1 MRAELGPAPLPLPSP
16 LPPLPSPSP
25 PPLFPLSP
33 SPSSSS
39 PTFILS
45 SSPLSSFLPF
55 LLPLQ
60 SVTEERAGC
69 FASIVLEPEQLLLAF
84 WASAAFSRRSD
95 PCMSV
100 TQAMEWLIEERDNRI
115 VDAPLPGQLLL
126 GNSAEAGTSS
136 STTTTTK
143 AVAGASLEASRE
155 ELKDELTE
163 LFKKIRRKREF
174 RADPQAVIALM
185 EMGYD
190 EREVVDAL
198 RGNNHQ
204 QNTVCEW
211 LLGDRKPT
219 PEDVDQGIDPSSPLF
234 QAILENPVVQLR
246 LTNPKTLLAKRNGV
260 GACVPMT
267 HRPECCSWSICSSPE
282 ANVAET
288 ESAHV
293 SLRPPGR
300 SAALGAFSPPKGPTW
315 QISQKAATTHKPR
328 KEEKSLMEEPR
339 GSDTQ
344 ATKELKE
351 PMTMHKIAKARA
363 VFPTALNALSIQGPS
378 VETSGCFVLSPPVEG
393 SMISHSVAA
402 WNETRFMY
410 VTSFRR
416 LYSPNSLVKLDI
428 L

>member
-1 MRAELGPAPLPLPSP
+1 MNGCGQSWARPLSPSS
-16 LPPLPSPSP
+16 PPLPSPSP
-25 PPLFPLSP
+25 PLPF
-33 SPSSSS
+33 SSS
-39 PTFILS
+39 PLPPLPLS
-45 SSPLSSFLPF
+45 SSPLPPLPLLPLLLLSHLHLVLLPLSSFLPF

-100 TQAMEWLIEERDNRI
+100 TQAMEWLIEERDNRT

-174 RADPQAVIALM
+174 RADPQ
-185 EMGYD
+185 D
-190 EREVVDAL
+190 
-198 RGNNHQ
+198 N
-204 QNTVCEW
+204 
-211 LLGDRKPT
+211 
-219 PEDVDQGIDPSSPLF
+219 
-234 QAILENPVVQLR
+234 
-246 LTNPKTLLAKRNGV
+246 LAKRNGV

-282 ANVAET
+282 ANVAEET

-315 QISQKAATTHKPR
+315 QISQKVATTHKPR

>member
-174 RADPQAVIALM
+174 RADPQSTRSPMSTNWCWKM
-185 EMGYD
+185 EA
-190 EREVVDAL
+190 ES
-198 RGNNHQ
+198 
-204 QNTVCEW
+204 
-211 LLGDRKPT
+211 
-219 PEDVDQGIDPSSPLF
+219 I
-234 QAILENPVVQLR
+234 AILKCKRRPPRSAQSRPIERGQFSKKKRSWCMCPYDPQTGVLLLEHLFLSRGQRGRNLAALNGRDFMPLPLHPLDNPAWQ
-246 LTNPKTLLAKRNGV
+246 TG
-260 GACVPMT
+260 
-267 HRPECCSWSICSSPE
+267 PE
-282 ANVAET
+282 ET

>member
-246 LTNPKTLLAKRNGV
+246 LTNPKTLLGQFSKKKRSWCMCPYDPQTGVLLLEHLFLSRGQRGRNGV
-260 GACVPMT
+260 GACVPT
-267 HRPECCSWSICSSPE
+267 TSRPECSSWSIFSSQGANVADFTKGGNHTQAKEGGKESHGRTKRQRHTSHKGIKRADDDAQDSQSKGCFPHRPECSVNPGSISRNFRLLCSLTTC
-282 ANVAET
+282 
-288 ESAHV
+288 
-293 SLRPPGR
+293 GR
-300 SAALGAFSPPKGPTW
+300 
-315 QISQKAATTHKPR
+315 QH
-328 KEEKSLMEEPR
+328 
-339 GSDTQ
+339 D
-344 ATKELKE
+344 
-351 PMTMHKIAKARA
+351 
-363 VFPTALNALSIQGPS
+363 LSFC
-378 VETSGCFVLSPPVEG
+378 GCLE
-393 SMISHSVAA
+393 
-402 WNETRFMY
+402 
-410 VTSFRR
+410 
-416 LYSPNSLVKLDI
+416 
-428 L
+428 

>member
-1 MRAELGPAPLPLPSP
+1 MRTSFASLPLGGRSHASRSPVPLPS
-16 LPPLPSPSP
+16 
-25 PPLFPLSP
+25 
-33 SPSSSS
+33 
-39 PTFILS
+39 
-45 SSPLSSFLPF
+45 
-55 LLPLQ
+55 
-60 SVTEERAGC
+60 E
-69 FASIVLEPEQLLLAF
+69 EPEVVRLCFQFGVHGFLCH
-84 WASAAFSRRSD
+84 S
-95 PCMSV
+95 MSV

-246 LTNPKTLLAKRNGV
+246 LTNPKTLLGQFSKKKRSWCMCPYDPQTGVLLLEHLFLSRGQRGRNLAALNGRDFMPLPLHPLDNPAWQT
-260 GACVPMT
+260 G
-267 HRPECCSWSICSSPE
+267 PE
-282 ANVAET
+282 ET

>member
-174 RADPQAVIALM
+174 RADPQSTRSPMSTNWCWKM
-185 EMGYD
+185 EA
-190 EREVVDAL
+190 ES
-198 RGNNHQ
+198 
-204 QNTVCEW
+204 
-211 LLGDRKPT
+211 
-219 PEDVDQGIDPSSPLF
+219 I
-234 QAILENPVVQLR
+234 AILKCKRRPPRSAQSRPIER
-246 LTNPKTLLAKRNGV
+246 AKRNGV

-282 ANVAET
+282 ANVAEET

>member
-1 MRAELGPAPLPLPSP
+1 MNGCGQSWARPLSPSS
-16 LPPLPSPSP
+16 PPLPSPSP
-25 PPLFPLSP
+25 PLPF
-33 SPSSSS
+33 SSS
-39 PTFILS
+39 PLPPLPLS
-45 SSPLSSFLPF
+45 SSPLPPLPLLPLLLLSHLHLVLLPLSSFLPF

-100 TQAMEWLIEERDNRI
+100 TQAMEWLIEERDNRT

-204 QNTVCEW
+204 QNTV
-211 LLGDRKPT
+211 GD
-219 PEDVDQGIDPSSPLF
+219 
-234 QAILENPVVQLR
+234 
-246 LTNPKTLLAKRNGV
+246 LLAKSGFHV
-260 GACVPMT
+260 G
-267 HRPECCSWSICSSPE
+267 S
-282 ANVAET
+282 
-288 ESAHV
+288 
-293 SLRPPGR
+293 
-300 SAALGAFSPPKGPTW
+300 
-315 QISQKAATTHKPR
+315 
-328 KEEKSLMEEPR
+328 
-339 GSDTQ
+339 
-344 ATKELKE
+344 
-351 PMTMHKIAKARA
+351 
-363 VFPTALNALSIQGPS
+363 
-378 VETSGCFVLSPPVEG
+378 
-393 SMISHSVAA
+393 
-402 WNETRFMY
+402 
-410 VTSFRR
+410 
-416 LYSPNSLVKLDI
+416 
-428 L
+428 